1 VLQRLLN
8 RIYNRDKS
16 KDESSP
22 EGEKESQQVEETAPV
37 EAEALKS
44 IDEKKQEAPSAPE
57 ATAEEGTTDSP
68 ETEAPEEDGEPIDPK
83 VVRENIIEALQT
95 VYDPEIPLN
104 IYEIGLIYDVKV
116 EPSGM
121 TEVIMTLTS
130 PACPAAGILPGE
142 VESKTRSVAGVK
154 DVKLDLTF
162 EPPWTPDKMTEAAK
176 LELGLL

>member
-1 VLQRLLN
+1 MLQRLLN

-16 KDESSP
+16 KDESSV
-22 EGEKESQQVEETAPV
+22 EEEKESQQAETTAPM
-37 EAEALKS
+37 EAEALEL
-44 IDEKKQEAPSAPE
+44 IEENEMEAPSAPE
-57 ATAEEGTTDSP
+57 VTAEESTTDSS
-68 ETEAPEEDGEPIDPK
+68 ESEAPEEDGEPIDPK

-142 VESKTRSVAGVK
+142 VESKTRSVSGVK

-162 EPPWTPDKMTEAAK
+162 EPPWTPDKMSEAAK

>member
-1 VLQRLLN
+1 MLQRLLN

-16 KDESSP
+16 EEESSTT
-22 EGEKESQQVEETAPV
+22 EAKEAAQTEEKAPV
-37 EAEALKS
+37 ESEALKL
-44 IDEKKQEAPSAPE
+44 IAKKEQPAPATPE
-57 ATAEEGTTDSP
+57 TITTEGTEDSP
-68 ETEAPEEDGEPIDPK
+68 EPVVAEDEGEPIDPEA
-83 VVRENIIEALQT
+83 VRENIIEVLQT

-116 EPSGM
+116 EASGM

-142 VESKTRSVAGVK
+142 VESKARSVAGVK

-162 EPPWTPDKMTEAAK
+162 DPPWTPDKMSEAAK